1 MKQCRR
7 RENFMIRLL
16 LCMFLGIL
24 VFLRVGEAIE
34 VEAAAEKPIKSMD
47 GNWEY
52 LANEDGTITTTDYLG
67 KQVQVS
73 VPLQID
79 GKTVR
84 AIGERT
90 FEGCKD
96 MTGIVIPNGIKEI
109 GNFAFND
116 CISLADVSLPDTITE
131 IADFLFD
138 DCISLTDII
147 IPGNVTKIGVCAFY
161 GCSSLQSVVLP
172 DGVTSIGNRAFSRCK
187 ELQDVTI
194 PASVVSI
201 GELAFEGNLGSVVI
215 YTTSGS
221 YAEKYAKDKN
231 ITVQIIEEPIKP
243 TPTPTPTPT
252 PDINNPIGQQPVNQ
266 PQVIQAK
273 SYTKTYGS
281 KDFSLNAATSGNGKL
296 TYSVAN
302 KKVVTVNSSGK
313 VTIKGYG
320 KTTVTIKAAKT
331 AQYQS
336 ATKKV
341 SITVI
346 PKTPSLISVTSP
358 VKRQLSCAWS
368 KGKSVT
374 GYQVHISLDKKFK
387 NNTIAREASGQKN
400 SVKTPPLLKSKK
412 VYYVRVRAYKKV
424 GKIKYYSKWSKVKKV
439 TVK

>member
-1 MKQCRR
+1 
-7 RENFMIRLL
+7 
-16 LCMFLGIL
+16 MFLGIL

-116 CISLADVSLPDTITE
+116 CTSLADVSLPDTITE

-424 GKIKYYSKWSKVKKV
+424 GKIKCYSKWSKVKKV